1 MESQGMPLRTPTLLR
16 FTVLA
21 AALALAACGRGDEG
35 NLASLDNQLAG
46 NDVDPA
52 LTSALEDQIAV
63 DPELAQQSNRNAV
76 RPPETPTQ
84 APYPQ
89 QGGGG
94 TLKAPEPGQK
104 AAAQPA
110 ALASGAAAGCTDA
123 NKFEYNLAWAQKMPA
138 TFPVYPGAKVTD
150 AAANQQSGC
159 AARVVTF
166 TTGDNFQRVL
176 DWYHTQAVRAGYSS
190 EHQIREGDHILAGA
204 HERQG
209 GAFYLIATP
218 KRNGAEVAL
227 IVNGAS

>member
-1 MESQGMPLRTPTLLR
+1 MPSRTATLLR

-63 DPELAQQSNRNAV
+63 DPELAQQSNKNAV

-89 QGGGG
+89 QGGG
-94 TLKAPEPGQK
+94 TLTAPEPGQK
-104 AAAQPA
+104 ASAQPA

-123 NKFEYNLAWAQKMPA
+123 NKFEYNVAWAQKMPA
-138 TFPVYPGAKVTD
+138 TFPLYPGAKVTD

-166 TTGDNFQRVL
+166 TTGDNYQRVL

-190 EHQIREGDHILAGA
+190 EHQLREGDHILAGA
-204 HERQG
+204 HAQQG

-218 KRNGAEVAL
+218 RQNGAEVAL
-227 IVNGAS
+227 IVNGAR